1 MTTFHSTVWSQNIT
15 QKQQTKKTTPS
26 APQSEMF
33 MTEKWTEWGFRRDDY
48 DRHMVFTVVSECPEA
63 QAIIMSNVLWVNL
76 RESQN
81 NDSFHLSAQM

>member
-1 MTTFHSTVWSQNIT
+1 MEPKHNAKKKKI
-15 QKQQTKKTTPS
+15 KKKNTKKHTTPPS

-33 MTEKWTEWGFRRDDY
+33 MTEMWTEWGFRREDY

-76 RESQN
+76 RQSQN